1 MPDGAEFFT
10 RQCGD
15 LSTLRLSALR
25 LSKYSNTSIDFFL
38 RIPIDEFYAWIDVMN
53 GEVARENQEME
64 ASMNDA
70 K

>member
-1 MPDGAEFFT
+1 M
-10 RQCGD
+10 
-15 LSTLRLSALR
+15 
-25 LSKYSNTSIDFFL
+25 

>member
-1 MPDGAEFFT
+1 MLDGAEFFT

-38 RIPIDEFYAWIDVMN
+38 HIPIDEFYAWIDVMN

>member
-38 RIPIDEFYAWIDVMN
+38 SIPIDEFYAWIDVMN

-64 ASMNDA
+64 ASMEDA

>member
-1 MPDGAEFFT
+1 MSDGAEFFT

>member
-1 MPDGAEFFT
+1 MLDGAEFFT

-38 RIPIDEFYAWIDVMN
+38 RIPIDESYAWIDVMN

>member
-1 MPDGAEFFT
+1 MLDGAEFFT

>member
-38 RIPIDEFYAWIDVMN
+38 SIPIDEFYVWIDVMN

>member
-1 MPDGAEFFT
+1 MLDGAEFFT

-15 LSTLRLSALR
+15 LSTLRFSALR

>member
-1 MPDGAEFFT
+1 MSDGAEFFT

-53 GEVARENQEME
+53 GEVARENQEMK
-64 ASMNDA
+64 A
-70 K
+70 

>member
-1 MPDGAEFFT
+1 MSDGAEFFT

-53 GEVARENQEME
+53 GEVARENQEMKAYME
-64 ASMNDA
+64 DT